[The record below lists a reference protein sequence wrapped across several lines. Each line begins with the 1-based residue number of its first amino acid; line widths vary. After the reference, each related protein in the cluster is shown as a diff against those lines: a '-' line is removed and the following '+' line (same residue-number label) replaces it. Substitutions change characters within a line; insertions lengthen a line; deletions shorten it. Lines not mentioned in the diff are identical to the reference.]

1 MPREIEYE
9 KIVGVV
15 KEIALRANYKL
26 PRDVVH
32 AFQQALER
40 EESELGR
47 EVLRQILLNAEAAE
61 KEEMAYCQDTGVAVV
76 FVEIGQDVRVVGGS
90 LRDAIEEGVRRAYT
104 EGYLRASM
112 VYDPV
117 FERKN
122 TKDNTPPII
131 HYEIV
136 PGDKLKLIFAPKGA
150 GSENTSRLAMLK
162 PADGWEG
169 VKRFVLETVKLAGP
183 NACPPFT
190 VGVGIGGNFEYCA
203 LLAKKALLR
212 PVGERS
218 KDPVARRI
226 EEELLEEINKIG
238 WGPMGFGGTTTAID
252 VKVELY
258 PCHIA
263 SLPVAVNIQCHA
275 SRHAE
280 VEL

>member
-1 MPREIEYE
+1 MREVHYDQIVEAVREIAI
-9 KIVGVV
+9 K
-15 KEIALRANYKL
+15 ANYEI
-26 PRDVVH
+26 PEDVEL
-32 AFQQALER
+32 AYQSAIRR
-40 EESELGR
+40 EESEIGR
-47 EVLRQILLNAEAAE
+47 EVLSQILLNIKSAR
-61 KEEMAYCQDTGVAVV
+61 EEQMAYCQDTGVAVV
-76 FVEIGQDVRVVGGS
+76 FVEIGQDVHVVGGS
-90 LRDAIEEGVRRAYT
+90 LEDAINEGVRRAYT

-122 TKDNTPPII
+122 TKDNTPAVI
-131 HYEIV
+131 HYRVV
-136 PGDKLKLIFAPKGA
+136 PGDRLKLTFAPKGA

-190 VGVGIGGNFEYCA
+190 VGVGIGGTFEYCA

-218 KDPVARRI
+218 KDPVAKRI
-226 EEELLEEINKIG
+226 EEELIEEINKIG
-238 WGPMGFGGTTTAID
+238 WGPMGFGGTVTAVD

-280 VEL
+280 IEL

>member
-1 MPREIEYE
+1 MPKEIEYE
-9 KIVGVV
+9 KIVEAV

-26 PRDVVH
+26 PKDVVF

-40 EESELGR
+40 EESEVGR
-47 EVLRQILLNAEAAE
+47 EVLRQILLNAESAE

-76 FVEIGQDVRVVGGS
+76 FVEIGQDVRIVGGS

-136 PGDKLKLIFAPKGA
+136 PGDRLKLIFAPKGA

-226 EEELLEEINKIG
+226 EEELFEEVNKVG

>member
-1 MPREIEYE
+1 MREVHYE
-9 KIVGVV
+9 KIVEAV
-15 KEIALRANYKL
+15 KKIAIKANYELPKDVELAYQTALR
-26 PRDVVH
+26 
-32 AFQQALER
+32 R

-47 EVLRQILLNAEAAE
+47 EVLQQILLNISAAR
-61 KEEMAYCQDTGVAVV
+61 EEQMAYCQDTGVAVV
-76 FVEIGQDVRVVGGS
+76 FVEIGQEVRVVGGS
-90 LRDAIEEGVRRAYT
+90 LEDAINEGVRKAYT

-117 FERKN
+117 FQRKN
-122 TKDNTPPII
+122 TGDNTPAVI
-131 HYEIV
+131 HYKVV
-136 PGDKLKLIFAPKGA
+136 PGDKLRLIFAPKGA

-190 VGVGIGGNFEYCA
+190 VGVGIGGTFEYCA
-203 LLAKKALLR
+203 LLAKKAILR
-212 PVGERS
+212 PVGERNP
-218 KDPVARRI
+218 DPVARRM
-226 EEELLEEINKIG
+226 EEELIEEVNKIG
-238 WGPMGFGGTTTAID
+238 WGPMGFGGTVTAVD

-280 VEL
+280 IEL

>member
-1 MPREIEYE
+1 MREIHYDQIVEAVRQIAIKANYE
-9 KIVGVV
+9 IPEDV
-15 KEIALRANYKL
+15 ELAYQSALRK
-26 PRDVVH
+26 
-32 AFQQALER
+32 
-40 EESELGR
+40 EESELGK
-47 EVLRQILLNAEAAE
+47 EVLQQILLNIKAAR
-61 KEEMAYCQDTGVAVV
+61 EEQMAYCQDTGVAVV
-76 FVEIGQDVRVVGGS
+76 FVDIGQEVHVVGGS
-90 LRDAIEEGVRRAYT
+90 TEDAINEGVRRAYT

-112 VYDPV
+112 VYDPI

-122 TKDNTPPII
+122 TKDNTPAVI
-131 HYEIV
+131 HYRIV

-169 VKRFVLETVKLAGP
+169 VKRFILETVKMAGP

-190 VGVGIGGNFEYCA
+190 VGVGIGGTFEYCA
-203 LLAKKALLR
+203 LLAKRALLR

-218 KDPVARRI
+218 QDPVARRI
-226 EEELLEEINKIG
+226 EEELIEEVNKIG
-238 WGPMGFGGTTTAID
+238 WGPMGFGGGVTAVD

-275 SRHAE
+275 NRHAE
-280 VEL
+280 IEL

>member
-9 KIVGVV
+9 KIVEAV

-26 PRDVVH
+26 PKDVVH

-76 FVEIGQDVRVVGGS
+76 FVEIGQDVCVVRGS

-131 HYEIV
+131 HYEVV

>member
-1 MPREIEYE
+1 MREVHYDQIVEAVREIAI
-9 KIVGVV
+9 K
-15 KEIALRANYKL
+15 ANYEI
-26 PRDVVH
+26 PEDVEL
-32 AFQQALER
+32 AYQSAIRR
-40 EESELGR
+40 EESEIGR
-47 EVLRQILLNAEAAE
+47 EVLSQILLNIKSAR
-61 KEEMAYCQDTGVAVV
+61 EEQMAYCQDTGVAVV
-76 FVEIGQDVRVVGGS
+76 FVEIGQEVHVVGGS
-90 LRDAIEEGVRRAYT
+90 IEDAINEGVRRAYT

-122 TKDNTPPII
+122 TKDNTPAVI
-131 HYEIV
+131 HYRVV
-136 PGDKLKLIFAPKGA
+136 PGDRLKLTFAPKGA

-190 VGVGIGGNFEYCA
+190 VGVGIGGTFEYCA

-218 KDPVARRI
+218 KDPVAKRI
-226 EEELLEEINKIG
+226 EEELIEEINKIG
-238 WGPMGFGGTTTAID
+238 WGPMGFGGTVTAVD

-275 SRHAE
+275 NRHAE
-280 VEL
+280 IEL

>member
-1 MPREIEYE
+1 MREVHYDQIVEAVREIAI
-9 KIVGVV
+9 K
-15 KEIALRANYKL
+15 ANYEI
-26 PRDVVH
+26 PEDVEL
-32 AFQQALER
+32 AYQSAIRR
-40 EESELGR
+40 EESEIGR
-47 EVLRQILLNAEAAE
+47 EVLSQILLNIKSAR
-61 KEEMAYCQDTGVAVV
+61 EEQMAYCQDTGVAVV
-76 FVEIGQDVRVVGGS
+76 FVEVGQDVHVVGGS
-90 LRDAIEEGVRRAYT
+90 LEDAINEGVRRAYT

-122 TKDNTPPII
+122 TKDNTPAVI
-131 HYEIV
+131 HYRVV
-136 PGDKLKLIFAPKGA
+136 PGDRLKLTFAPKGA

-190 VGVGIGGNFEYCA
+190 VGVGIGGTFEYCA

-218 KDPVARRI
+218 KDPVAKRI
-226 EEELLEEINKIG
+226 EEELIEEINKIG
-238 WGPMGFGGTTTAID
+238 WGPMGFGGTVTAVD

-280 VEL
+280 IEL

>member
-1 MPREIEYE
+1 MREIQYDLIVEAVK
-9 KIVGVV
+9 KIAI
-15 KEIALRANYKL
+15 KANYEI
-26 PRDVVH
+26 PEDVEL
-32 AFQQALER
+32 AYQGALKR
-40 EESELGR
+40 EESEIGR
-47 EVLRQILLNAEAAE
+47 EVLQQILLNIRAAR
-61 KEEMAYCQDTGVAVV
+61 EEQMAYCQDTGVAVV
-76 FVEIGQDVRVVGGS
+76 FVDIGQDVHVVGGS
-90 LRDAIEEGVRRAYT
+90 LEDAINEGVRRAYT

-122 TKDNTPPII
+122 TKDNTPAVI
-131 HYEIV
+131 HYRVV
-136 PGDKLKLIFAPKGA
+136 PGDKLRLVFAPKGA

-169 VKRFVLETVKLAGP
+169 VKKFILETVKLAGP

-203 LLAKKALLR
+203 LLAKMALLR

-218 KDPVARRI
+218 QDPVARRI
-226 EEELLEEINKIG
+226 EEELIEEINKIG
-238 WGPMGFGGTTTAID
+238 WGPMGFGGTVTAVD

-280 VEL
+280 IEL

>member
-1 MPREIEYE
+1 VEA
-9 KIVGVV
+9 V

-26 PRDVVH
+26 PKDVVH

-76 FVEIGQDVRVVGGS
+76 FVEIGQDVRIVGGS

-122 TKDNTPPII
+122 TKDNTPPIV
-131 HYEIV
+131 HYEVV

>member
-1 MPREIEYE
+1 MREIHYE
-9 KIVGVV
+9 QIVEAVKKIAIKANYEIPEDV
-15 KEIALRANYKL
+15 ELAYQIALK
-26 PRDVVH
+26 
-32 AFQQALER
+32 R
-40 EESELGR
+40 EKSELGK
-47 EVLRQILLNAEAAE
+47 EVLQQILLNIRAAR
-61 KEEMAYCQDTGVAVV
+61 EEQMAYCQDTGVAVV
-76 FVEIGQDVRVVGGS
+76 FVDIGQDVHVVGGS
-90 LRDAIEEGVRRAYT
+90 LEDAINEGVRRAYT

-122 TKDNTPPII
+122 TKDNTPAVI
-131 HYEIV
+131 HYRVV
-136 PGDKLKLIFAPKGA
+136 PGDKLRLIFAPKGA

-169 VKRFVLETVKLAGP
+169 VKRFILETVKLAGP

-203 LLAKKALLR
+203 LLAKRALLR

-218 KDPVARRI
+218 QDPVARRI
-226 EEELLEEINKIG
+226 EEELIEEINKIG
-238 WGPMGFGGTTTAID
+238 WGPMGFGGTVTAVD

-280 VEL
+280 IEL

>member
-9 KIVGVV
+9 KIVGAV

>member
-1 MPREIEYE
+1 MREVHYDQIVEAVREIAI
-9 KIVGVV
+9 K
-15 KEIALRANYKL
+15 ANYEI
-26 PRDVVH
+26 PEDVEL
-32 AFQQALER
+32 AYQSAIRR
-40 EESELGR
+40 EESEIGR
-47 EVLRQILLNAEAAE
+47 EVLSQILLNIKSAR
-61 KEEMAYCQDTGVAVV
+61 EEQMAYCQDTGVAVV
-76 FVEIGQDVRVVGGS
+76 FVEIGQDVHVVGGS
-90 LRDAIEEGVRRAYT
+90 LEDAINEGVRRAYT

-122 TKDNTPPII
+122 TKDNTPAVI
-131 HYEIV
+131 HYRVV
-136 PGDKLKLIFAPKGA
+136 PGDRIKLTFAPKGA

-190 VGVGIGGNFEYCA
+190 VGVGIGGTFEYCA

-218 KDPVARRI
+218 KDPVAKRI
-226 EEELLEEINKIG
+226 EEELIEEINKIG
-238 WGPMGFGGTTTAID
+238 WGPMGFGGTVTAVD

-280 VEL
+280 IEL

>member
-9 KIVGVV
+9 KIVEAV

-131 HYEIV
+131 HYEVV

>member
-1 MPREIEYE
+1 MREIQYE
-9 KIVGVV
+9 QIVEAVKKIAI
-15 KEIALRANYKL
+15 KANYEI
-26 PRDVVH
+26 PEDVEL
-32 AFQQALER
+32 AYQGALKR
-40 EESELGR
+40 EESEIGR
-47 EVLRQILLNAEAAE
+47 EVLQQILLNIRAAR
-61 KEEMAYCQDTGVAVV
+61 EEQMAYCQDTGVAVV
-76 FVEIGQDVRVVGGS
+76 FVDIGQDVHVVGGS
-90 LRDAIEEGVRRAYT
+90 LEDAINEGVRRAYT

-122 TKDNTPPII
+122 TKDNTPAVI
-131 HYEIV
+131 HYRVV
-136 PGDKLKLIFAPKGA
+136 PGDKLRLVFAPKGA

-169 VKRFVLETVKLAGP
+169 VKRFILETVKLAGP

-203 LLAKKALLR
+203 LLAKMALLR

-218 KDPVARRI
+218 QDPVARRI
-226 EEELLEEINKIG
+226 EEELIEEINKIG
-238 WGPMGFGGTTTAID
+238 WGPMGFGGTVTAVD

-280 VEL
+280 IEL

>member
-1 MPREIEYE
+1 MREVHYDQIVEAVREIAI
-9 KIVGVV
+9 K
-15 KEIALRANYKL
+15 ANYEI
-26 PRDVVH
+26 PEDVEL
-32 AFQQALER
+32 AYQSAIRR
-40 EESELGR
+40 EESEIGR
-47 EVLRQILLNAEAAE
+47 EVLSQILLNIKSAR
-61 KEEMAYCQDTGVAVV
+61 EEQMAYCQDTGVAVV
-76 FVEIGQDVRVVGGS
+76 FVEIGQEVHVVGGS
-90 LRDAIEEGVRRAYT
+90 IEDAINEGVRRAYT
-104 EGYLRASM
+104 EGYLRASI

-122 TKDNTPPII
+122 TKDNTPAVI
-131 HYEIV
+131 HYRVV
-136 PGDKLKLIFAPKGA
+136 PGDRLKLTFAPKGA

-190 VGVGIGGNFEYCA
+190 VGVGIGGTFEYCA

-218 KDPVARRI
+218 KDPVAKRI
-226 EEELLEEINKIG
+226 EEELIEEINKIG
-238 WGPMGFGGTTTAID
+238 WGPMGFGGTVTAVD

-275 SRHAE
+275 NRHAE
-280 VEL
+280 IEL

>member
-9 KIVGVV
+9 KIVEAV

-122 TKDNTPPII
+122 TRDNTPPII
-131 HYEIV
+131 HCEVV

>member
-1 MPREIEYE
+1 MREVHYSQ
-9 KIVGVV
+9 IVEAVR
-15 KEIALRANYKL
+15 EIALRANYEL
-26 PRDVVH
+26 PQDVEL
-32 AFQQALER
+32 AYRRALET
-40 EESELGR
+40 EESELGK
-47 EVLRQILLNAEAAE
+47 EVLQQILLNIKAS
-61 KEEMAYCQDTGVAVV
+61 KEEQMAYCQDTGVAVV
-76 FVEIGQDVRVVGGS
+76 FVEIGQDVRVVGGA
-90 LRDAIEEGVRRAYT
+90 LEEAINEGVRRAYA

-122 TKDNTPPII
+122 TKDNAPAVV
-131 HYEIV
+131 HYRVV
-136 PGDKLKLIFAPKGA
+136 PGEVLRLVFAPKGA

-169 VKRFVLETVKLAGP
+169 VKNFVLETVRLAGP

-190 VGVGIGGNFEYCA
+190 VGVGIGGTFEYCA
-203 LLAKKALLR
+203 LLAKRALLR

-218 KDPVARRI
+218 SDPVARRM
-226 EEELLEEINKIG
+226 EEELIEEVNKIG
-238 WGPMGFGGTTTAID
+238 WGPMGFGGTVTAVD

>member
-1 MPREIEYE
+1 MREIHYE
-9 KIVGVV
+9 QIVEAVRKIAI
-15 KEIALRANYKL
+15 KANYEI
-26 PRDVVH
+26 PEDVEL
-32 AFQQALER
+32 AYQEAIKR

-47 EVLRQILLNAEAAE
+47 EVLQQILLNIKAA
-61 KEEMAYCQDTGVAVV
+61 KEEQMAYCQDTGVAVV
-76 FVEIGQDVRVVGGS
+76 FVDIGQEVHVVGGS
-90 LRDAIEEGVRRAYT
+90 LEEAINEGVRKAYT

-122 TKDNTPPII
+122 TKDNTPAVI
-131 HYEIV
+131 HYRVV
-136 PGDKLKLIFAPKGA
+136 PGDKLRLVFAPKGA

-169 VKRFVLETVKLAGP
+169 VKRFILETVKLAGP

-190 VGVGIGGNFEYCA
+190 VGIGIGGTFEYCA
-203 LLAKKALLR
+203 LLAKRALLR

-218 KDPVARRI
+218 QDPVARRI
-226 EEELLEEINKIG
+226 EEELIEEVNKIG
-238 WGPMGFGGTTTAID
+238 WGPMGFGGNVTAID

-280 VEL
+280 IEL

>member
-9 KIVGVV
+9 KIVEAV

-61 KEEMAYCQDTGVAVV
+61 KEEMAYCQDTGMAVV

-136 PGDKLKLIFAPKGA
+136 PGDKLKLIFTPKGA

>member
-1 MPREIEYE
+1 MREIQYE
-9 KIVGVV
+9 QIVEAVKKIAI
-15 KEIALRANYKL
+15 KANYEI
-26 PRDVVH
+26 PEDVEL
-32 AFQQALER
+32 AYQGALKR
-40 EESELGR
+40 EESEIGR
-47 EVLRQILLNAEAAE
+47 EVLQQILLNIRAAR
-61 KEEMAYCQDTGVAVV
+61 EEQMAYCQDTGVAVV
-76 FVEIGQDVRVVGGS
+76 FVDIGQDVHVVGGS
-90 LRDAIEEGVRRAYT
+90 LEDAINEGVRRAYT

-122 TKDNTPPII
+122 TKDNTPAVI
-131 HYEIV
+131 HYRVV
-136 PGDKLKLIFAPKGA
+136 PGDKLRLVFAPKGA

-169 VKRFVLETVKLAGP
+169 VKKFILETVKLAGP

-203 LLAKKALLR
+203 LLAKMALLR

-218 KDPVARRI
+218 QDPVARRI
-226 EEELLEEINKIG
+226 EEKLIEEINKIG
-238 WGPMGFGGTTTAID
+238 WGPMGFGGTVTAVD

-280 VEL
+280 IEL